1 MPVTRW
7 YTTCIL
13 GWIIRRLTMLDSKKN
28 LEIHH
33 HIPAKP
39 EKVFEAWTHQEAMS
53 WYCPEDMTVISAEA
67 DVKVRGKYRVSMRAD
82 SGKVYTFDGIY
93 EEIVPNRKLVFT
105 HRWEESEPVETHVTV
120 EFAEANGGTLVT
132 IKHDDIATEE
142 LAKGHE
148 AGWLSTL
155 RNLAKHFAKP
165 APTDER
171 PRTLS
176 EHGRARPPSRNIAG
190 PQAGVKSQPGRQAAA
205 VPQGNRPNT
214 SPPRETPRQ
223 GRADDHRT
231 VARGAG
237 LPRST
242 PVAGVQQRPDQVRKP

>member
-1 MPVTRW
+1 
-7 YTTCIL
+7 
-13 GWIIRRLTMLDSKKN
+13 
-28 LEIHH
+28 
-33 HIPAKP
+33 
-39 EKVFEAWTHQEAMS
+39 
-53 WYCPEDMTVISAEA
+53 MTVISAEA

-82 SGKVYTFDGIY
+82 TGKVYTFDGIY

-105 HRWEESEPVETHVTV
+105 HRWEEAEPVETHVPV
-120 EFAEANGGTLVT
+120 EFAADNGGTKGT

-148 AGWLSTL
+148 AGWISTL
-155 RNLAKHFAKP
+155 RNLAKHLAKP

-176 EHGRARPPSRNIAG
+176 EHGLARPPSSDIAG
-190 PQAGVKSQPGRQAAA
+190 PQTVVKSQTGRQGAA
-205 VPQGNRPNT
+205 VPQGNRPKT
-214 SPPRETPRQ
+214 SPPRETPPK
-223 GRADDHRT
+223 GRADDHRP

-242 PVAGVQQRPDQVRKP
+242 PVAGVQHRPDQVRKP